1 VRDWPPITEPELLER
16 MALSDEEFVGFAA
29 TMARAWGR
37 RDLDAAT
44 LQWALGYPWERPPA
58 SFVLRDGDVALL
70 DDLDTGARDATIR
83 TYTEGRHPIVSYGGN
98 AAPSWLER
106 KFAHFEDAAD
116 RTVLVLG
123 GRLQD
128 FDVGPAAALAPVG
141 YMPAT
146 LFASPGTEVR
156 ASVVWATAAQVTQ
169 LTWSEVPYRL
179 VRLDD
184 ARFVVDGAEAEIDT
198 VFAYLHRLG
207 VFCVDGA
214 PVALAAVPAANR
226 TARALTQPELLD
238 IAAAMVLGEGARAG
252 DLVHAIFDD
261 MAAVVARSATTVW
274 PRGRQM
280 ESGWTRFPLPA
291 RAQPG

>member
-1 VRDWPPITEPELLER
+1 VRDWPPITEQELLQR
-16 MALSDEEFVGFAA
+16 MALSDEEFVGFVG
-29 TMARAWGR
+29 TMSRAWGR
-37 RDLDAAT
+37 RELDAAT
-44 LQWALGYPWERPPA
+44 LEWALGYPWERPAA

-70 DDLDTGARDATIR
+70 DGLDDRDATIR
-83 TYTEGRHPIVSYGGN
+83 SFTEGRHPIVSYGGN

-156 ASVVWATAAQVTQ
+156 ASVVWATDAQVTQ

-184 ARFVVDGAEAEIDT
+184 ARFVADGAEAEIDT

-226 TARALTQPELLD
+226 SAPAYTQPELLD
-238 IAAAMVLGEGARAG
+238 IAAAMVLGDGAAAP
-252 DLVHAIFDD
+252 DLVRAIYDD
-261 MAAVVARSATTVW
+261 MAAVNVRAATTVW
-274 PRGRQM
+274 RQGRLL
-280 ESGWTRFPLPA
+280 EGGWTRFPLPA
-291 RAQPG
+291 RSRPE